1 VERAYLDPESGS
13 VVVGMG
19 AHQKII
25 MIIAAALYV
34 AVGATHHGGGVPVV
48 ALSGRLAARELL
60 ADMPGR

>member
-1 VERAYLDPESGS
+1 
-13 VVVGMG
+13 
-19 AHQKII
+19 